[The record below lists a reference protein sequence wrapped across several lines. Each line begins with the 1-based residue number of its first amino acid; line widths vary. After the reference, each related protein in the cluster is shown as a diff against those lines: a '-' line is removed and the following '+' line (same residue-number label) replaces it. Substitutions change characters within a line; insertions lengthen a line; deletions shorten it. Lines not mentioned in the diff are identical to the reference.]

1 MKRFARDPKGVLKV
15 VDHPLDCQPHLR
27 LQGGNSGAANVG
39 GEEEE
44 VALGEVDL
52 AVKLHQVLVVSK
64 EDLEKR
70 DEISRMAAHW
80 SQHLQG
86 FRLTRVIVRNVSSS
100 C

>member
-1 MKRFARDPKGVLKV
+1 MKRFAGDPKGVLKV

-27 LQGGNSGAANVG
+27 LQGGHCGAANVG
-39 GEEEE
+39 GEKEE
-44 VALGEVDL
+44 VALGEVHL

-80 SQHLQG
+80 PQNLQC
-86 FRLTRVIVRNVSSS
+86 FPLTSVRVSNVSSS

>member
-1 MKRFARDPKGVLKV
+1 MKRFAGDAKSVLKV
-15 VDHPLDCQPHLR
+15 VDHPLDCYPHLR
-27 LQGGNSGAANVG
+27 LQGGNSGAANVC

-64 EDLEKR
+64 EDLEER
-70 DEISRMAAHW
+70 DEISRMAAYW

-86 FRLTRVIVRNVSSS
+86 FPLTRVKVSNISSS
-100 C
+100 R